1 MSQYCSA
8 SRRGAQA
15 LAPDEIRD
23 AQQRAFDEKYRNE
36 LKLVASVQH
45 VQNFPYDF
53 YFGRKSDREEK
64 EQKRS
69 DQMIERAVRA
79 HQRRAGQTDQ
89 QAAEGGLPPC

>member
-1 MSQYCSA
+1 MSQYCSP
-8 SRRGAQA
+8 SRPGAQA

-23 AQQRAFDEKYRNE
+23 SQLRAFDEKYRNE

-69 DQMIERAVRA
+69 DQMIERAVVLINGERA
-79 HQRRAGQTDQ
+79 SLNQ
-89 QAAEGGLPPC
+89 QAAEGGLPPR